1 MLEKNSLVPYVI
13 EQTSK
18 GERSYDIFSRLLKDR
33 IIFLGEDVNA
43 TSASLVIAQLLFL
56 ESEDPDK
63 EIFLYINSP
72 GGSITDGMGIVDTMN
87 YIKCPVTTICVGL
100 AASFGAVLLANGE
113 KGKRFATPNSEILIH
128 QPLIG
133 GQGGGISGQATE
145 IKIHADH
152 MIRTREKL
160 NKLLSEKTGQP
171 IDVIERDTERDHYMT
186 AQEALEYGLI
196 DGIMDKRI

>member
-1 MLEKNSLVPYVI
+1 MINNSLVPYVI

-43 TSASLVIAQLLFL
+43 TTASLVVAQLLFL

-63 EIFLYINSP
+63 EINLYINSP
-72 GGSITDGMGIVDTMN
+72 GGSVTDGLAIVDTMN
-87 YIKCPVTTICVGL
+87 YIKCPVTTTCIGL

-113 KGKRFATPNSEILIH
+113 KGKRYATPNAEILIH

-133 GQGGGISGQATE
+133 GNGFTGQTTD
-145 IKIHADH
+145 IKIHAENLVK
-152 MIRTREKL
+152 TRERL
-160 NKLLSEKTGQP
+160 NKILSDRTGKPLEQ
-171 IDVIERDTERDHYMT
+171 IMQDTERDHYMT
-186 AQEALEYGLI
+186 AEEALEYGLI
-196 DGIMDKRI
+196 DEILTKRK

>member
-1 MLEKNSLVPYVI
+1 MINNSLVPYVI

-43 TSASLVIAQLLFL
+43 TTASLVVAQLLFL

-63 EIFLYINSP
+63 EINLYINSP
-72 GGSITDGMGIVDTMN
+72 GGSVTDGLAIVDTMN
-87 YIKCPVTTICVGL
+87 YIKCPVTTTCIGL

-113 KGKRFATPNSEILIH
+113 KGKRYATPNAEILIH

-133 GQGGGISGQATE
+133 GNGITGQTTD
-145 IKIHADH
+145 IKIHAEN
-152 MIRTREKL
+152 MIKTRERL
-160 NKLLSEKTGQP
+160 NKILSDRTGKPLEQ
-171 IDVIERDTERDHYMT
+171 IMQDTERDHYMT
-186 AQEALEYGLI
+186 AEEALEYGLI
-196 DGIMDKRI
+196 DEILTKRK